1 MSTAITPYLE
11 MSQAIAEAG
20 GEAFKKCYQ
29 CGTCTGTCPW
39 APITEFHIRKLIRLS
54 QFGYDGIED
63 LMWGC
68 TTCKFCVDRC
78 PRVVE
83 IIDLVTSIRNMY
95 AGGGVLPTSLRTF
108 VGSLSARGNPWSS
121 DVEKRNDWGKGTYP
135 LYAEGM
141 DYLYWT
147 CCTVCYDPRNML
159 VAKASA
165 NILNQSGLSWGL
177 PETNAQCCGESVRKV
192 GDFDLFERL
201 KGNNLGIFK
210 TTGAPKILTISPH
223 CLATFRQEYG
233 EDIEVVHFS
242 ELLADLI
249 RSGKIVPQKD
259 LGGLKVTY
267 HDPCYLGRHSGIYD
281 APRDVL
287 KALPGVELV
296 EMDQTREQSMCCGG
310 GGGGLWMERAK
321 GERLSDLRVEEAL
334 STGATVLATS
344 CPYCIAMLEDSV
356 RTLNADD
363 RIKIK
368 DVTEL
373 VCQSLE
379 GCGQPA
385 VSDKGID
392 SACVREP

>member
-11 MSQAIAEAG
+11 MSQAIVEAG
-20 GEAFKKCYQ
+20 GEALKKCYQ

-39 APITEFHIRKLIRLS
+39 APITEFQIRKLIRLS
-54 QFGYDGIED
+54 QFGYDGIEE

-78 PRVVE
+78 PRGVE
-83 IIDLVTSIRNMY
+83 IIDLVKSIRNMY
-95 AGGGVLPTSLRTF
+95 SEGGMLPTSLRAF
-108 VGSLSARGNPWSS
+108 VGSLAARGNPWSG
-121 DVEKRNDWGKGTYP
+121 DVEKRNDWAKGQYP
-135 LYAEGM
+135 LFAEGM

-147 CCTVCYDPRNML
+147 CCTVCYDPRNSL
-159 VAKASA
+159 VARASA
-165 NILNQSGLSWGL
+165 DILNQSGLSWGL
-177 PETNAQCCGESVRKV
+177 PGTNAQCCGESVRKV
-192 GDFDLFERL
+192 GDFALFDRFKE
-201 KGNNLGIFK
+201 NNLGILK
-210 TTGAPKILTISPH
+210 AGGAAKILTVSPH
-223 CLATFRQEYG
+223 CLATFQQEYG
-233 EDIEVVHFS
+233 ADLEVIHLTV
-242 ELLADLI
+242 LMADLI
-249 RSGKIVPQKD
+249 RAGKIAPKKD

-287 KALPGVELV
+287 KAIPGVELV
-296 EMDQTREQSMCCGG
+296 EMDRIREQSMCCGG

-334 STGATVLATS
+334 STGASVLATS

-373 VCQSLE
+373 LCESLE
-379 GCGQPA
+379 GCGRPD
-385 VSDKGID
+385 SKKGID
-392 SACVREP
+392 GACVPAP

>member
-20 GEAFKKCYQ
+20 GEALKKCYQ

-39 APITEFHIRKLIRLS
+39 APITEFQIRKLIRLS
-54 QFGYDGIED
+54 QFGYDGIEE

-78 PRVVE
+78 PRGVE
-83 IIDLVTSIRNMY
+83 IIDLVKSIRNMY
-95 AGGGVLPTSLRTF
+95 SEGGMLPTSLRAF
-108 VGSLSARGNPWSS
+108 VGSLAARGNPWSG
-121 DVEKRNDWGKGTYP
+121 DVEKRNDWAKGQYP

-159 VAKASA
+159 VARASA
-165 NILNQSGLSWGL
+165 DILNQSGFTWGL
-177 PETNAQCCGESVRKV
+177 PGTNAQCCGESVRKV
-192 GDFDLFERL
+192 GDFNLFERF
-201 KGNNLGIFK
+201 KTNNLGIFK
-210 TTGAPKILTISPH
+210 AGGAPKILTVSPH
-223 CLATFRQEYG
+223 CLATFKQEYG
-233 EDIEVVHFS
+233 EDLEVIHLTV
-242 ELLADLI
+242 LMADLI
-249 RSGKIVPQKD
+249 RSGKIVPKKD

-281 APRDVL
+281 APRDIL
-287 KALPGVELV
+287 KAIPGVELV
-296 EMDQTREQSMCCGG
+296 EMDRIREQSMCCGG

-373 VCQSLE
+373 VCESLE
-379 GCGQPA
+379 GCGRPD
-385 VSDKGID
+385 SDKGMD
-392 SACVREP
+392 GACVPKP